1 MRYGTTMI
9 VGLSGYGNVGKD
21 EVGRIL
27 VEKHGFTKRA
37 VNLELLK
44 ILTTM
49 NPYLMADEYYPEK
62 RAADIIADRGYEWAK
77 ANTDARELM
86 QRLAD
91 ALRSYFGDSCL
102 VDIVLA
108 NPEGDIV
115 LTSTREWDE
124 AERIEEAG
132 GHMWRIERPGT
143 GPVNDHATETALDEY
158 AFECVIV
165 NDGSLSDLE
174 DAVAGALEHA
184 RRIEAGSIRS

>member
-1 MRYGTTMI
+1 MI
-9 VGLSGYGNVGKD
+9 IGLSGYGNTGKD

-27 VEKHGFTKRA
+27 VENHGFTKRA

-49 NPYLMADEYYPEK
+49 NPFLIDEDYHPTQ
-62 RAADIIADRGYEWAK
+62 RAATIIDERGYEWAK
-77 ANTDARELM
+77 EHTDARELM

-124 AERIEEAG
+124 ADRIVEAG
-132 GHMWRIERPGT
+132 GRMWRIERPGT

-158 AFECVIV
+158 CFETVIV
-165 NDGSLSDLE
+165 NDGSLEDLE
-174 DAVAGALEHA
+174 DAVAGALERA
-184 RRIEAGSIRS
+184 RSLEG